1 MWELKEQIEQMVDQY
16 FEDSGAQRVSTEK
29 VGLDPRAG
37 YVFVSTEEGWIAAV
51 AGNVR
56 SLEYYGG
63 FEYIGE
69 EYKVTIGEITFY
81 TDDHSRV
88 WDAIESFNVNQEIE
102 REYEEQR
109 RKEDAEEQQ
118 RRDEKNGLYPDRWD
132 DAN

>member
-1 MWELKEQIEQMVDQY
+1 MWELQEQIEQMVDQY
-16 FEDSGAQRVSTEK
+16 FEDSEAQRVSAED
-29 VGLDPRAG
+29 VGLDHRAG
-37 YVFVSTEEGWIAAV
+37 YLFISTEEGWIASR
-51 AGNVR
+51 NTR

-69 EYKVTIGEITFY
+69 EYRVVVGEITFY
-81 TDDHSRV
+81 SSDHSRV
-88 WDAIESFNVNQEIE
+88 ADAIEYYND
-102 REYEEQR
+102 EQQ